1 MAFIRGVAAHRA
13 AYQIQLSQS
22 QSRPDR
28 LLAILDG
35 PALEMVQLRRQKMK
49 VNGKIYSLA
58 QPLSLKD
65 FLEEKGFNSDRVAVE
80 LNGDIIPKGAYET
93 TMLSD
98 ADTLEVVHF
107 VGGG

>member
-1 MAFIRGVAAHRA
+1 
-13 AYQIQLSQS
+13 
-22 QSRPDR
+22 
-28 LLAILDG
+28 
-35 PALEMVQLRRQKMK
+35 MK

-58 QPLSLKD
+58 QLLSLKD

>member
-1 MAFIRGVAAHRA
+1 
-13 AYQIQLSQS
+13 
-22 QSRPDR
+22 
-28 LLAILDG
+28 
-35 PALEMVQLRRQKMK
+35 MK